1 MRPILRLLSR
11 LLSRLLPRLI
21 LRLVALLRRAAT
33 RSKINRTRARHWREL
48 SGMSSQELNDLGI
61 GRGEIGALTK

>member
-11 LLSRLLPRLI
+11 LLSRLI
-21 LRLVALLRRAAT
+21 LGLVALLRRAAT
-33 RSKINRTRARHWREL
+33 RSKINRTRARHRREL